1 MKGFTASKMNLLLQ
15 KQKILMKLPKHSRFL
30 ILQSLLRRNLQ
41 EQEHSVKPY
50 EQIPEV
56 KGLPLVGTLLD
67 YLLMKKGT
75 SQLDICTD
83 RVKTYGSIFREH
95 LPLIGEVVFT
105 ASPEDFQKLFKD
117 EQRGVF
123 TSRLPVWSLQA
134 FSKKHKAPNAL
145 FDMNEGE
152 FFRRKE
158 AIQKAI
164 LVPKEVAKLTS
175 IYSEVTQDFVSYLEK
190 EKENG
195 TDDVHNLLKHLHLW
209 AFECAGI
216 TVFRKRL
223 GAISHGE
230 IHDVSTKKL
239 LKGLDKFL
247 VRLSQLERGLPH
259 HKTMKTA
266 LWNQFES
273 QLFLQFEGAR
283 ELVER
288 HQEYVVDKN
297 ANLTTEE
304 RVSTCLDILRASVD
318 TTAETAMWALYEIS
332 KHPEV
337 QDKLYSEIEGNI
349 GDHETIDNKVI
360 QRVPYLRACLKEV
373 FRFHPLA
380 PMLTR
385 TTQSDLILSGY
396 DVPRET
402 VVMMLLGNIKQN
414 AIFEDSHLFK
424 PERWMKMDSKQ
435 CPIKV
440 KPHPFAVMPF
450 GHGIRGCMGRRLA
463 ENELYCLFA
472 ILFKKFKLHCH
483 KKNVGHTYAIL
494 KTIDGPVSFRL
505 ERR

>member
-1 MKGFTASKMNLLLQ
+1 
-15 KQKILMKLPKHSRFL
+15 MKLPKHSRYLF
-30 ILQSLLRRNLQ
+30 LQSFLRRSLQ
-41 EQEHSVKPY
+41 EQEHSVKSY
-50 EQIPEV
+50 QEIPEV
-56 KGLPLVGTLLD
+56 RGLPLIGTWLD

-75 SQLDICTD
+75 SQLDLCAD

-95 LPLIGEVVFT
+95 LPFIGEVVFT
-105 ASPEDFQKLFKD
+105 VSPEDFEKVFKD
-117 EQRGVF
+117 EQRGIF
-123 TSRLPVWSLQA
+123 TSRLSGWSIQA
-134 FSKKHKAPNAL
+134 FSKKHKTPNAL
-145 FDMNEGE
+145 FEMNEGE

-175 IYSEVTQDFVSYLEK
+175 MYSEVTQDFMSYLEN
-190 EKENG
+190 EKEIG
-195 TDDVHNLLKHLHLW
+195 TDDVHNLLKHLHCW

-216 TVFRKRL
+216 TVFRKRF
-223 GAISHGE
+223 GAISQGE

-247 VRLSQLERGLPH
+247 VRLSQLEGGLPH
-259 HKTMKTA
+259 HRTMKTA
-266 LWNQFES
+266 LWNKFEN
-273 QLFLQFEGAR
+273 QLLLQFEGAR

-288 HQEYVVDKN
+288 HREYVVDRN
-297 ANLTTEE
+297 ANLTIEE

-337 QDKLYSEIEGNI
+337 QDKLHSEIKSNT
-349 GDHETIDNKVI
+349 GDNETIDNKVI

-380 PMLTR
+380 PLLTR

-396 DVPRET
+396 DVPRKT
-402 VVMMLLGNIKQN
+402 VVMMLLGNVKQN
-414 AIFEDSHLFK
+414 EIFEDSHLFK
-424 PERWMKMDSKQ
+424 PERWMKMESKQ
-435 CPIKV
+435 CPIKA
-440 KPHPFAVMPF
+440 KPNPFAVMPF

-472 ILFKKFKLHCH
+472 ILFKKFKLHCY
-483 KKNVGHTYAIL
+483 KKNVGHAYTLL
-494 KTIDGPVSFRL
+494 KTIDGPVPFRL
-505 ERR
+505 EKR

>member
-15 KQKILMKLPKHSRFL
+15 KQKILMKLPKHSRLL

-50 EQIPEV
+50 EEIPEV

-67 YLLMKKGT
+67 YLLMRKGT

-273 QLFLQFEGAR
+273 QLFLQFEGA
-283 ELVER
+283 
-288 HQEYVVDKN
+288 
-297 ANLTTEE
+297 
-304 RVSTCLDILRASVD
+304 
-318 TTAETAMWALYEIS
+318 
-332 KHPEV
+332 
-337 QDKLYSEIEGNI
+337 
-349 GDHETIDNKVI
+349 
-360 QRVPYLRACLKEV
+360 
-373 FRFHPLA
+373 
-380 PMLTR
+380 
-385 TTQSDLILSGY
+385 
-396 DVPRET
+396 
-402 VVMMLLGNIKQN
+402 
-414 AIFEDSHLFK
+414 
-424 PERWMKMDSKQ
+424 
-435 CPIKV
+435 
-440 KPHPFAVMPF
+440 
-450 GHGIRGCMGRRLA
+450 
-463 ENELYCLFA
+463 
-472 ILFKKFKLHCH
+472 
-483 KKNVGHTYAIL
+483 
-494 KTIDGPVSFRL
+494 
-505 ERR
+505 

>member
-1 MKGFTASKMNLLLQ
+1 MNQLFSKQ
-15 KQKILMKLPKHSRFL
+15 RTLMKLSKHSRSLF
-30 ILQSLLRRNLQ
+30 LQSFLRRNLQ

-50 EQIPEV
+50 EEIPKI
-56 KGLPLVGTLLD
+56 KGLPLVGTFLD

-75 SQLDICTD
+75 SQLDLCAD
-83 RVKTYGSIFREH
+83 RVKIYGSIFREN
-95 LPLIGEVVFT
+95 LPFIGEVVFT
-105 ASPEDFQKLFKD
+105 ASPEDFEKVFKD

-123 TSRLPVWSLQA
+123 TNRMSVWSLRA

-145 FDMNEGE
+145 FDMNQGE
-152 FFRRKE
+152 FLRRKE

-175 IYSEVTQDFVSYLEK
+175 MYSEVTQDFMSYLEN

-195 TDDVHNLLKHLHLW
+195 TDDVHNLLKHLHRW

-216 TVFRKRL
+216 TVFRKRF
-223 GAISHGE
+223 GALSHDE

-247 VRLSQLERGLPH
+247 VKLSQLEGGLPH
-259 HKTMKTA
+259 HKTMRTA
-266 LWNQFES
+266 LWNQFEN
-273 QLFLQFEGAR
+273 QLLLQFEGAR

-288 HQEYVVDKN
+288 HQEYVVDRN
-297 ANLTTEE
+297 ANLTIEE
-304 RVSTCLDILRASVD
+304 RVSTCLDILRASID

-337 QDKLYSEIEGNI
+337 QDKLYSEIASNI
-349 GDHETIDNKVI
+349 RDDETIDNKVI
-360 QRVPYLRACLKEV
+360 QKVPYLRACLKEV
-373 FRFHPLA
+373 FRFHPLV
-380 PMLTR
+380 PLLSR

-402 VVMMLLGNIKQN
+402 VVIVLLGNIKQN
-414 AIFEDSHLFK
+414 EIFEDSHIFK
-424 PERWMKMDSKQ
+424 PERWMKMESKQ
-435 CPIKV
+435 CPLKA
-440 KPHPFAVMPF
+440 KPNPFAVMPF

-472 ILFKKFKLHCH
+472 ILFKQFKLHCY
-483 KKNVGHTYAIL
+483 KKNAGHTYTVL